1 MGRATWRWSALFC
14 LRRRPRMRAHAR
26 GPPLR
31 PDPESGDLLPLTGV
45 ALYDE
50 SRTREA
56 AAAAL
61 SGSGKSASRSWD
73 RWSTSPSPAWPPPSS
88 PPSGRGVDLWKWP
101 LLQAAQLAPK
111 SVVWAN
117 LYLALLNLMPAYP
130 LDGGRILR
138 AFFSRTLDLSSAT
151 RRAVS
156 ISTAIAMVLIFAGL
170 FSDNWLTMVGVIV
183 FSAAQLEERAL
194 VFQSVLD
201 NVRLEEVMLTDF
213 ATLSPADTLEDAL
226 EKAVHSLQDDFP
238 VVRGSD
244 MVGVISKQRI
254 LDALRAEGNGYV
266 QAVMNKIFEVS
277 VRQDSLGSAFRKL
290 TARNS
295 SIIPVVEDQRLIGI
309 VTLQNLMHSMALLA
323 ESRKLR
329 RDEARILG
337 IKSRASRSIA
347 EGSALSLRCR
357 SLPNLR
363 SLFDGSDGLPSGR
376 HGSEQPH
383 GFRLLHR
390 RNLLQPRQHCIR
402 NLPVDVDHGDC
413 LARLPLDIL
422 LGRSPS
428 RARNLQC

>member
-1 MGRATWRWSALFC
+1 MRSWSIPVGRLFGVDVRIHLTFFILPTFIYWTDYAVRQGNATGPRDLAIVGIILAC
-14 LRRRPRMRAHAR
+14 VAAHECGHMLAARRFGLIPKAVI
-26 GPPLR
+26 
-31 PDPESGDLLPLTGV
+31 LLPLTGV

-50 SRTREA
+50 SRTEKPQSPALLWQREVRLALIGPLVSLALAVLA
-56 AAAAL
+56 AAVVTAA
-61 SGSGKSASRSWD
+61 
-73 RWSTSPSPAWPPPSS
+73 
-88 PPSGRGVDLWKWP
+88 GRGGDLWTWP
-101 LLQAAQLAPK
+101 FLQARNLPK
-111 SVVWAN
+111 SLVWAN
-117 LYLALLNLMPAYP
+117 LWLAILNLMPAYP

-138 AFFSRTLDLSSAT
+138 AFLSRTLDVSTAT

-156 ISTAIAMVLIFAGL
+156 ISNAIAMVLMIAGL

-226 EKAVHSLQDDFP
+226 QKAVHSLQDDFP

-277 VRQDSLGSAFRKL
+277 LRQDSLGSAFRKL

-323 ESRKLR
+323 ESRKLQ
-329 RDEARILG
+329 RDEAE
-337 IKSRASRSIA
+337 S
-347 EGSALSLRCR
+347 
-357 SLPNLR
+357 
-363 SLFDGSDGLPSGR
+363 
-376 HGSEQPH
+376 
-383 GFRLLHR
+383 
-390 RNLLQPRQHCIR
+390 
-402 NLPVDVDHGDC
+402 
-413 LARLPLDIL
+413 
-422 LGRSPS
+422 
-428 RARNLQC
+428 

>member
-1 MGRATWRWSALFC
+1 MRSWSIPVGRLFGVEVRIHLTFFVLPMFIFWTEYAAHQGAANGPRDLALVGIILACVGAHECGHMFAA
-14 LRRRPRMRAHAR
+14 RRVGLIPKAVI
-26 GPPLR
+26 
-31 PDPESGDLLPLTGV
+31 LLPLTGV

-50 SRTREA
+50 SRVEKPQSAALVWKREVRLALVGPLVSLALAGFA
-56 AAAAL
+56 AAAVA
-61 SGSGKSASRSWD
+61 GSGRD
-73 RWSTSPSPAWPPPSS
+73 I
-88 PPSGRGVDLWKWP
+88 DLWKWP
-101 LLQAAQLAPK
+101 FLQSTNLPR

-117 LYLALLNLMPAYP
+117 LYLAIFNLMPAYP

-138 AFFSRTLDLSSAT
+138 AFFTRTLDASAAT

-156 ISTAIAMVLIFAGL
+156 ISNAIAMVLMLAGL
-170 FSDNWLTMVGVIV
+170 FSDSWLTMVGVIV

-277 VRQDSLGSAFRKL
+277 LRQDSLSSAFRKL

-323 ESRKLR
+323 ESRKLH
-329 RDEARILG
+329 RDEPE
-337 IKSRASRSIA
+337 S
-347 EGSALSLRCR
+347 
-357 SLPNLR
+357 
-363 SLFDGSDGLPSGR
+363 
-376 HGSEQPH
+376 
-383 GFRLLHR
+383 
-390 RNLLQPRQHCIR
+390 
-402 NLPVDVDHGDC
+402 
-413 LARLPLDIL
+413 
-422 LGRSPS
+422 
-428 RARNLQC
+428 

>member
-1 MGRATWRWSALFC
+1 MRSWSIPVGRLFGVDVRIHLTFLILPMFIFWTDYALNKDNATGPRDLAMVGILLAC
-14 LRRRPRMRAHAR
+14 VAAHECGHMLAARRIGLVPKAVI
-26 GPPLR
+26 
-31 PDPESGDLLPLTGV
+31 LLPLTGV

-50 SRTREA
+50 SRVEKPQAPALLWQREIRLALIGPLLSLALAFLA
-56 AAAAL
+56 AGIVTA
-61 SGSGKSASRSWD
+61 SGHG
-73 RWSTSPSPAWPPPSS
+73 
-88 PPSGRGVDLWKWP
+88 GDLWKLP
-101 LLQAAQLAPK
+101 GLQARNLPK
-111 SVVWAN
+111 SLVWAN
-117 LYLALLNLMPAYP
+117 LWIAILNLMPAYP

-138 AFFSRTLDLSSAT
+138 AFFSRTLDASTAT

-156 ISTAIAMVLIFAGL
+156 ISNAIAMVLMIAGL

-277 VRQDSLGSAFRKL
+277 C
-290 TARNS
+290 ARNRSARPSASSRRAIS

-329 RDEARILG
+329 RDE
-337 IKSRASRSIA
+337 
-347 EGSALSLRCR
+347 
-357 SLPNLR
+357 
-363 SLFDGSDGLPSGR
+363 
-376 HGSEQPH
+376 SE
-383 GFRLLHR
+383 
-390 RNLLQPRQHCIR
+390 
-402 NLPVDVDHGDC
+402 
-413 LARLPLDIL
+413 
-422 LGRSPS
+422 S
-428 RARNLQC
+428 

>member
-1 MGRATWRWSALFC
+1 MRSWSIPVGRLFGVEVRLHLTFFILPLFFYWTEYGVHGSANGPRDLALVGIILAC
-14 LRRRPRMRAHAR
+14 VAAHETGHMLLARRFGMVPKAAI
-26 GPPLR
+26 
-31 PDPESGDLLPLTGV
+31 LLPLSGV
-45 ALYDE
+45 TIYDE
-50 SRTREA
+50 SRVEKLVDAAVTWRREIQLALVGPLVNLVLAGILA
-56 AAAAL
+56 AVISIAARGIEL
-61 SGSGKSASRSWD
+61 W
-73 RWSTSPSPAWPPPSS
+73 RWPF
-88 PPSGRGVDLWKWP
+88 
-101 LLQAAQLAPK
+101 LQAANLPR
-111 SVVWAN
+111 SLVWAN
-117 LYLALLNLMPAYP
+117 LYLAGLNLLPAYP

-138 AFFSRTLDLSSAT
+138 AVLTRTSDSATAT

-156 ISTAIAMVLIFAGL
+156 ISNAIAMVLIVAGL

-290 TARNS
+290 TGRNS
-295 SIIPVVEDQRLIGI
+295 SIIPVVEDQRLVGI

-329 RDEARILG
+329 RDEAE
-337 IKSRASRSIA
+337 S
-347 EGSALSLRCR
+347 
-357 SLPNLR
+357 
-363 SLFDGSDGLPSGR
+363 
-376 HGSEQPH
+376 
-383 GFRLLHR
+383 
-390 RNLLQPRQHCIR
+390 
-402 NLPVDVDHGDC
+402 
-413 LARLPLDIL
+413 
-422 LGRSPS
+422 
-428 RARNLQC
+428 